1 MHLKLHANATTT
13 PKTRAYIQRSTSS
26 VAELARELGI
36 SETTV
41 RRWRGRKSVT
51 DRSHTPRRLAI
62 SLSPAEEVLVCE
74 LRTELDLPLDDIV
87 EVMRRCVRSSLSR
100 SAIHRCLKR
109 HGISRRPKPDKP
121 AAGVFQTTTLGFV
134 HVDLK
139 HLTRLERKPA
149 YVFVAIERTTSFVH
163 IEIVCDRKAAT
174 ITACFKRFL
183 EAFGY
188 PVHTVLTDNGSEFT
202 DRFAVDKKDKPHDKP
217 SGDHPF
223 DRLCTDNGIKHR
235 LTRPYRPQTNGKVE
249 RFNRRLAE
257 ALRAVEPNRRNNG
270 KNRFDNHAER
280 NAFIRNFVDCYNR
293 TRLRSLGYQAPLQAL
308 AKHPG
313 PNTKAGAQ
321 GFETGRRVNGMAGRP
336 GLGLSSIRDGSQPSR
351 GRRGGVA
358 VASRLNNSSTQ
369 VQTRSRNPR
378 RAPHPGRTKD
388 ARVRSHSA
396 RQKQPSMWSL
406 TIPMACMNA

>member
-1 MHLKLHANATTT
+1 MDLKLHANATTT

-51 DRSHTPRRLAI
+51 DRSHTPKRLAI

-87 EVMRRCVRSSLSR
+87 EVMRRCVRNSLSR

-163 IEIVCDRKAAT
+163 IEIVCDRKATT

-223 DRLCTDNGIKHR
+223 DRLCADNGIKHR
-235 LTRPYRPQTNGKVE
+235 LTRPYHPQTNGKVE

-270 KNRFDNHAER
+270 KNRFDNHADR

-313 PNTKAGAQ
+313 PNTKAGVQ
-321 GFETGRRVNGMAGRP
+321 GLEAVRSRSRDALRQVFSRSAGRGPLGP
-336 GLGLSSIRDGSQPSR
+336 GL
-351 GRRGGVA
+351 RRGSGWA
-358 VASRLNNSSTQ
+358 
-369 VQTRSRNPR
+369 TRQ
-378 RAPHPGRTKD
+378 
-388 ARVRSHSA
+388 RVRNA
-396 RQKQPSMWSL
+396 RLAFHRGTGSL
-406 TIPMACMNA
+406 AAGLCR